1 MGWVRVN
8 DGFVFQPDDE
18 VRPVEHKPEIKKN
31 IVPLKI
37 EVEEIQEKEQ
47 EIEEIEEIQE
57 APKMIIQPKKAK
69 KKYKR

>member
-8 DGFVFQPDDE
+8 DGFVFQPDEE

-37 EVEEIQEKEQ
+37 EIEEIQEKEQ
-47 EIEEIEEIQE
+47 EIEEIQE
-57 APKMIIQPKKAK
+57 APKMIIQPKTSK
-69 KKYKR
+69 KEI

>member
-8 DGFVFQPDDE
+8 DGFVFQPDEE

-31 IVPLKI
+31 VVPLKI

-47 EIEEIEEIQE
+47 EIQEIQE

>member
-47 EIEEIEEIQE
+47 EIEEIQE
-57 APKMIIQPKKAK
+57 APKMIIQPKKSK

>member
-47 EIEEIEEIQE
+47 EIEEIQE
-57 APKMIIQPKKAK
+57 APKMIIQPKTSK

>member
-1 MGWVRVN
+1 MGWIRVK
-8 DGFVFQPDDE
+8 DGFVFQPDEE

-37 EVEEIQEKEQ
+37 EVEEIQEV
-47 EIEEIEEIQE
+47 
-57 APKMIIQPKKAK
+57 PKMIIQPKTSK

>member
-1 MGWVRVN
+1 MGWVKVT
-8 DGFVFQPDDE
+8 DGFVFQPDEE

-47 EIEEIEEIQE
+47 EIEEIQE

>member
-1 MGWVRVN
+1 MGWVRVK

-47 EIEEIEEIQE
+47 EIEEIQE
-57 APKMIIQPKKAK
+57 APKMIIQPKTSK